1 MVVRK
6 ILHVDLD
13 AFFCSVEE
21 KLNPGLQGKAF
32 IVGGT
37 PDGRGVVAS
46 ASYEARKFG
55 VRSAMPTAQALRRCP
70 ELIIVRS
77 RHGAYGEHSD
87 LVMDLLRQAA
97 PVVEQISIDEAFLD
111 VSDDPISG
119 EAIARRLQS
128 EIQSRYALPTS
139 WGVATS
145 KLVAKIA
152 TEIGKP
158 RGLIV
163 VPPGSEASFLAPLP
177 VNMLWGV
184 GPKTQQRL
192 AQIGVVR
199 IGDLAAMEPER
210 MHAVF
215 GERGP
220 ELAARATGTD
230 DSPVVAQREAR
241 SLSSETTFARDVADE
256 DRLRE
261 TLRSLSEEVGRRLRR
276 SELAG
281 RTVRIKLRWPDFKTL
296 TRQARLKQP
305 TDQDGEIFNAAWELF
320 GGVWRGGRPVRLLG
334 VGVSEL
340 GPKLRQLGMFD
351 RSWEHDERLL
361 DAIDAIR
368 AKYGPRA
375 VRRAGSLEHGHDHER
390 DERGDQDP
398 EDPALPP
405 PARG

>member
-1 MVVRK
+1 M
-6 ILHVDLD
+6 
-13 AFFCSVEE
+13 
-21 KLNPGLQGKAF
+21 
-32 IVGGT
+32 
-37 PDGRGVVAS
+37 
-46 ASYEARKFG
+46 
-55 VRSAMPTAQALRRCP
+55 
-70 ELIIVRS
+70 
-77 RHGAYGEHSD
+77 
-87 LVMDLLRQAA
+87 
-97 PVVEQISIDEAFLD
+97 
-111 VSDDPISG
+111 
-119 EAIARRLQS
+119 
-128 EIQSRYALPTS
+128 
-139 WGVATS
+139 
-145 KLVAKIA
+145 AKIA

-241 SLSSETTFARDVADE
+241 SLSNETTFARDVADE